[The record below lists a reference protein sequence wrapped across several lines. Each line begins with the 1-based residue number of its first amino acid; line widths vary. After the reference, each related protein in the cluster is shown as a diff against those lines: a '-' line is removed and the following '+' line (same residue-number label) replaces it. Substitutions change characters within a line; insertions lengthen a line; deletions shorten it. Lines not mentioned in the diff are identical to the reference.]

1 MKGYKYRSKG
11 VTYTMENKVL
21 AMLKVTSV
29 GLFLCVGFL
38 GWMNLVT
45 LFLKQEWQAS
55 TMFWIVSIL
64 LIWYMLIVFLI
75 QVIQKT
81 TRSYITR
88 IHQFAVFVWFVGTGH
103 FGLLGFV
110 QSQQSTFLTI
120 GFPIFTS
127 IPVILVIVYMVLYRR
142 YFNS

>member
-1 MKGYKYRSKG
+1 MKHKG
-11 VTYTMENKVL
+11 LTVIKM
-21 AMLKVTSV
+21 TSV
-29 GLFLCVGFL
+29 GLFLCIGFL
-38 GWMNLVT
+38 GWMNLIT

-64 LIWYMLIVFLI
+64 LIWYMLILLLI

-81 TRSYITR
+81 TRSYMTR
-88 IHQFAVFVWFVGTGH
+88 IPQLALFVWFVGTGH

-127 IPVILVIVYMVLYRR
+127 IPVILAIVYMVIYRR
-142 YFNS
+142 YANT